1 MLSGSVG
8 ILVLI
13 MFVFVV
19 VLLVVI
25 VRIGRCNLFT
35 FRSTKLWFLLLGMLS
50 MVATMI
56 IAECCPARCNA
67 PCNES

>member
-13 MFVFVV
+13 ILVI

-25 VRIGRCNLFT
+25 VIVRIGRGDLFT
-35 FRSTKLWFLLLGMLS
+35 FRSTELWLMFLVMLLS
-50 MVATMI
+50 MVTTFVSVMS
-56 IAECCPARCNA
+56 IAEIGRAHV
-67 PCNES
+67 